1 MKNEMNTL
9 NQRRLKMIAKGFLT
23 VSDIESFVPCGYKK
37 AKMLLNQIERD
48 IRIEGKTVGMFGID
62 PRRVMN
68 YLNQTETQI
77 RKYAEDEVRIDR

>member
-37 AKMLLNQIERD
+37 ARH
-48 IRIEGKTVGMFGID
+48 
-62 PRRVMN
+62 
-68 YLNQTETQI
+68 
-77 RKYAEDEVRIDR
+77 